1 MTNGEFVELVLRAYA
16 DMPAYVV
23 QAMDNVDIVVEEWP
37 ELSERG
43 LVGDSGTLVGLYHGI
58 PLTEREFG
66 DPIMPD
72 RILIYRQPI
81 LRNCS
86 THAEV
91 EYEIKVTLWHEVGHY
106 FGLTEEDLHQL
117 GYN

>member
-1 MTNGEFVELVLRAYA
+1 MTNGEFVELVWRIYA
-16 DMPAYVV
+16 DMPVCVV
-23 QAMDNVDIVVEEWP
+23 KAMDNVDIVVEEWP
-37 ELSERG
+37 ELSEHG
-43 LVGDSGTLVGLYHGI
+43 LVGDNGTLVGLYHGI

>member
-1 MTNGEFVELVLRAYA
+1 
-16 DMPAYVV
+16 
-23 QAMDNVDIVVEEWP
+23 
-37 ELSERG
+37 
-43 LVGDSGTLVGLYHGI
+43 
-58 PLTEREFG
+58 
-66 DPIMPD
+66 MPD

-91 EYEIKVTLWHEVGHY
+91 EYEINVTLWHEVGHY

-117 GYN
+117 GYS

>member
-1 MTNGEFVELVLRAYA
+1 MTKGEFVQLVWRTYMDIPLS
-16 DMPAYVV
+16 VV
-23 QAMDNVDIVVEEWP
+23 QVMDNVDIVVEECP
-37 ELSERG
+37 GLGEHG
-43 LVGDSGTLVGLYHGI
+43 LVAEGDEIVGLYHGV
-58 PLTEREFG
+58 PMTEREFG

-72 RILIYRQPI
+72 RIVIYRQPI

-106 FGLTEEDLHQL
+106 FGMTEEDLHRL